1 MMNENLKE
9 DFLVAYKFF
18 AKHFPC
24 RTEGDFKKAIDDA
37 MQLTKDKSKF
47 RGKLL
52 ATCYDYL
59 SEECADEK
67 AREHCRVQ
75 R

>member
-1 MMNENLKE
+1 MREDLKE
-9 DFLVAYKFF
+9 DFLTAYRFF

-24 RTEGDFKKAIDDA
+24 RTEADFKAAIDEA
-37 MQLTKDKSKF
+37 MELSKNKGKF

-59 SEECADEK
+59 SEECVD
-67 AREHCRVQ
+67 ARESK
-75 R
+75 